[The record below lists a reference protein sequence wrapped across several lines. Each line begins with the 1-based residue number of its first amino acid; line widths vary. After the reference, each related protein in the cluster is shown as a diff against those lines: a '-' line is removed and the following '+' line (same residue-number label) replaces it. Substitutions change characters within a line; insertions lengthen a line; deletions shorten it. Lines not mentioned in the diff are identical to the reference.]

1 MNCSPLSETSQG
13 MPFLNGK
20 RNQFQLFFGLKSAIY
35 KTLLL
40 LLFKKWSRFIGILFT
55 LERQP
60 IIAFQTENA
69 FPTKQMLKPCKWNT
83 MKHSEK
89 QWNARYNYA
98 NETHDETMKMK
109 HSEKKNNET
118 HNITMQMKYTM
129 NPCKW
134 NTKILKEMS
143 HGASVSAPIIR
154 KIWIKN

>member
-1 MNCSPLSETSQG
+1 M
-13 MPFLNGK
+13 
-20 RNQFQLFFGLKSAIY
+20 
-35 KTLLL
+35 
-40 LLFKKWSRFIGILFT
+40 LLFNKWSRFIGILFT

-109 HSEKKNNET
+109 HSEKKQQQWNTQYNHANEIHITQWTHANET
-118 HNITMQMKYTM
+118 QTYQKKCLMEPQFQHQ
-129 NPCKW
+129 
-134 NTKILKEMS
+134 L
-143 HGASVSAPIIR
+143 
-154 KIWIKN
+154 

>member
-1 MNCSPLSETSQG
+1 M
-13 MPFLNGK
+13 
-20 RNQFQLFFGLKSAIY
+20 
-35 KTLLL
+35 

-89 QWNARYNYA
+89 QWNARYNDA
-98 NETHDETMKMK
+98 NETHDETVKMK

-129 NPCKW
+129 NPCKHK
-134 NTKILKEMS
+134 NIKRN
-143 HGASVSAPIIR
+143 VSWSLSFSTNY
-154 KIWIKN
+154 KKNMNKKLENKGCYFSCGLYDRSLSETI